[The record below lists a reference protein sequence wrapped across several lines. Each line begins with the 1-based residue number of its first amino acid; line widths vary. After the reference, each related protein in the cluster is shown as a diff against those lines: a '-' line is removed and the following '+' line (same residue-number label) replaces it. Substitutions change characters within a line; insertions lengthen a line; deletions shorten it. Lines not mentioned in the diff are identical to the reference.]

1 MAYMP
6 NYESTEYI
14 LLNVSLTFV
23 KVSSLKLTCHYCR
36 YCGTLFWCCFY
47 ICLFIFT
54 LLTILQDVYCNH
66 ISSTS
71 GESPYCLSSSRE
83 YLTNFSR
90 RLSRPW
96 QGKAVVI
103 NSVKKESPSMS
114 KSMRFVWLQC
124 SEYLNVV
131 VPNSPKLIKDKYFT
145 SNIIHQKFSII
156 NHSGEDLSCH
166 MQNIYLSCKNLW
178 SCKYQYLGD
187 ATIGL
192 HKWMNIQKKSQSWM
206 WICYRTF

>member
-23 KVSSLKLTCHYCR
+23 KVSSLRLTCHYCR

-47 ICLFIFT
+47 ICLFLFT
-54 LLTILQDVYCNH
+54 LLTILQDVYYNH
-66 ISSTS
+66 ISSMS

-83 YLTNFSR
+83 YSTNFSR

-96 QGKAVVI
+96 QSKAVVI

-114 KSMRFVWLQC
+114 KSMRFVQLLC
-124 SEYLNVV
+124 SVYPNVV
-131 VPNSPKLIKDKYFT
+131 VPNSPKLIKEKYFI
-145 SNIIHQKFSII
+145 SNIILQKFSII
-156 NHSGEDLSCH
+156 NHSREDLSCH
-166 MQNIYLSCKNLW
+166 MQI
-178 SCKYQYLGD
+178 
-187 ATIGL
+187 I
-192 HKWMNIQKKSQSWM
+192 
-206 WICYRTF
+206 